1 MFMALAFNYIAITN
15 NVEHALVLDNC
26 GIQQIMVDTEIL
38 GKAIRQS
45 ALNAVINTH
54 QINDVTKLK
63 NSGIKAK
70 IICRINGF
78 HESINQEIDQAIDA
92 GADILMFPMIQNIDN
107 FKFMVEQVNNRVAI
121 LPLIETPYSIFK
133 LNDIINIARPSQ
145 VHFGLNDLH
154 LSLGMKNL
162 FEVLLSHA
170 FASAV
175 EFATKKVELIGIGGV
190 GDPSV
195 SQKINPSLLM
205 NEYKLLG
212 SNSVILSRS
221 FFTEGYDPN
230 RIVGSLS
237 LLESMISSAPD
248 ESKHAELKYTIEKF

>member
-1 MFMALAFNYIAITN
+1 MALAFNYIAITN
-15 NVEHALVLDNC
+15 NVEHALVLDSC

-45 ALNAVINTH
+45 GLNAVINNH
-54 QINDVTKLK
+54 KIDDVTKLK

-70 IICRINGF
+70 VICRINGF
-78 HESINQEIDQAIDA
+78 HESINLEIEQAVNA

-133 LNDIINIARPSQ
+133 LKEIINIARPSQ
-145 VHFGLNDLH
+145 LHFGLNDLH

-170 FASAV
+170 FSSAV
-175 EFATKKVELIGIGGV
+175 AFASNKVELIGIGGI
-190 GDPSV
+190 GDPYIT
-195 SQKINPSLLM
+195 QKINPSLLI

-212 SNSVILSRS
+212 SHSVILSRS
-221 FFTEGYDPN
+221 FFTEGYEPN
-230 RIVGSLS
+230 RILGALS
-237 LLESMISSAPD
+237 LLESMICDVPN
-248 ESKHAELKYTIEKF
+248 ESKRAELKNKIEKF

>member
-1 MFMALAFNYIAITN
+1 
-15 NVEHALVLDNC
+15 VLDNC
-26 GIQQIMVDTEIL
+26 GIQQIMVDAEIL

-45 ALNAVINTH
+45 GLNAVINSH
-54 QINDVTKLK
+54 KIDDVTKLK

-70 IICRINGF
+70 VICRINSF
-78 HESINQEIDQAIDA
+78 HESINLEIEQAINA

-133 LNDIINIARPSQ
+133 LKEIINIANPSQ

-170 FASAV
+170 FSSAV
-175 EFATKKVELIGIGGV
+175 AFASNKVELIGIGGI
-190 GDPSV
+190 GDPSIP
-195 SQKINPSLLM
+195 QKINPSLLI
-205 NEYKLLG
+205 NEYKSLG
-212 SNSVILSRS
+212 SHSVILSRS
-221 FFTEGYDPN
+221 FFTEGYEPN
-230 RIVGSLS
+230 RILGALS
-237 LLESMISSAPD
+237 LLESMVSEILD
-248 ESKHAELKYTIEKF
+248 DSKRDELKYKIEKF